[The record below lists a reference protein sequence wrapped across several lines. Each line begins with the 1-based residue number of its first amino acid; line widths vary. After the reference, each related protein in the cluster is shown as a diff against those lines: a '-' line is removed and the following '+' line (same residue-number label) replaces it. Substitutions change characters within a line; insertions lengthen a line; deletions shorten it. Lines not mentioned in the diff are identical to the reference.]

1 MPELNIVN
9 TQNLS
14 TETIAKID
22 TQVDAFIAK
31 HKENSVEINRI
42 VFDGTAALVAGDNL
56 AQNIGSQGK
65 LKRFWRRFNGDNGRT
80 QDTINANLIEA
91 QYAAQKM
98 IQKLAE
104 QNLLT
109 FELIAAVNNSL
120 NAQIVEVND
129 KIIGIKSTLVNFAT
143 NVRDKQNS
151 LNAQIQD
158 VRDEQSNLN
167 AQIQD
172 VRDEQNNL
180 NAQIQ
185 ETNARIIEI
194 KRALVTFFRNV
205 RSDIINLSLRL
216 EIVERNVKILN
227 WQNSIEFQVYRG
239 VEYQD
244 LDDMT
249 KIVLI
254 VHDFF
259 DITNGKWSTS
269 DLLLLKKAMATI
281 GLNPKSKI
289 SYEKFVKHIRANH
302 RLYMILFGR
311 YSGFGRYVGFATE
324 YEAIAFSL
332 NKMNRLETEENYIV
346 HMVNNSLAKNGINIS
361 NEDIIFQLTDE
372 FVAQKIDFHLS
383 AEVSNYELILE
394 LLCNFVQWNYVK
406 SLKKRGDTY
415 YKQGKYEQ
423 AIQEY
428 DKAIELNPNYIN
440 AYINRSFAYGELGEY
455 RLSIIDNKK
464 VTELLELDY
473 YLCD

>member
-1 MPELNIVN
+1 MPNELSIVN

-14 TETIAKID
+14 AETIAKID
-22 TQVDAFIAK
+22 AQVDAFIAK

-56 AQNIGSQGK
+56 AQNMGSHGK

-129 KIIGIKSTLVNFAT
+129 KIIGIKSRLVNFAT
-143 NVRDKQNS
+143 N
-151 LNAQIQD
+151 

-167 AQIQD
+167 AQI
-172 VRDEQNNL
+172 R
-180 NAQIQ
+180 

-216 EIVERNVKILN
+216 EIVEQNVKLLN
-227 WQNSIEFQVYRG
+227 WQNSIEFQMYRG

-249 KIVLI
+249 KIILI

-269 DLLLLKKAMATI
+269 DLLLLKKAMSTI

-289 SYEKFVKHIRANH
+289 SYKKFVKHLRANN
-302 RLYMILFGR
+302 RLYSILFRR
-311 YSGFGRYVGFATE
+311 YFGFATE
-324 YEAIAFSL
+324 YETIAFSL

-346 HMVNNSLAKNGINIS
+346 NVMNNSLSKNGINIS
-361 NEDIIFQLTDE
+361 KEDIIFQLTDE
-372 FVAQKIDFHLS
+372 FVAQEIDFHLS
-383 AEVSNYELILE
+383 TEVSNYELILE

-406 SLKKRGDTY
+406 SCNERGYSY

-428 DKAIELNPNYIN
+428 DKAIELNPNYTN
-440 AYINRSFAYGELGEY
+440 AYSNRSFAYSSLGEY
-455 RLSIIDNKK
+455 RLSNIDTHK
-464 VTELLELDY
+464 VIELLELGY
-473 YLCD
+473 YI